1 MTTQAT
7 TAICGSGKFS
17 KIFTLT
23 STDGQWDGNSQTDSI
38 SGQPIGILIPN
49 ALISNVSATYTAG
62 LMAWRIQNA
71 QTLQVSRRGFGTKS
85 GFSCQ
90 SSTKIPPYTVNP
102 NDIISVYPL
111 PIDAT
116 ATQSNVLAWV
126 TTSKGTELFSAK
138 DVVDATSTAMT
149 TVVNSQSLGDNMF
162 GSTLSSIQIQGEDD
176 STVNQVDIIDNSG
189 AVVFTAYGSSR
200 NAPGSNSN
208 YWNLDVSGMGIA
220 IGRGWAIKVTMTS
233 A

>member
-1 MTTQAT
+1 
-7 TAICGSGKFS
+7 
-17 KIFTLT
+17 
-23 STDGQWDGNSQTDSI
+23 
-38 SGQPIGILIPN
+38 
-49 ALISNVSATYTAG
+49 
-62 LMAWRIQNA
+62 MAWRLQNA
-71 QTLQVSRRGFGTKS
+71 QTLKVARRGFGTKS

-162 GSTLSSIQIQGEDD
+162 GSTLTSIQIQGEDD
-176 STVNQVDIIDNSG
+176 STVNQVDILDNSG
-189 AVVFTAYGSSR
+189 AVVFTAYGGTR
-200 NAPGSNSN
+200 NAVGSNSN